1 MAATNIMTA
10 PLLPEAPIM
19 NDIPNETYH
28 YIPHDL
34 SPKSPEAVS
43 IEVTQKM
50 PEEGIQGSSQEA
62 SETILSETT
71 QETFLQK
78 PQELHE
84 ESTQEAAEELRQETH
99 QKMSQEVVQDA
110 AQEATQELLIEST
123 EEVQV
128 APQKPSVNK
137 SKPIIPVKSD
147 LAPCDRVPFDPA
159 KHIKFTPP
167 SKVWT
172 MQELDYPEG
181 KGISPVGVSEPFPLF
196 SEEAVKQM
204 RAEILDEK
212 VWDKYKFSSNLS
224 QCQLRGFA
232 PECAPFIYDA
242 WKSPEVLEII
252 SKIAGIDLVPV
263 MDWEIAHVNI
273 AVKSEEEKAKELE
286 IVHRNADEGVADCA
300 LEDDDKP
307 VVDWHTDSYPFVCV
321 TMLSDCSS
329 MVGGETMLRKGNGG
343 TVKVR
348 GPQMGSAVILQGRY
362 IEHQALRALGAAE
375 RITSVTSFRP
385 KSAAVKDD
393 TVLHTVRAI
402 SDLKELYHQYAEYRF
417 EILQDRCQEMG
428 RKLRDR
434 KRANRPFDTIATKNF
449 IREQIEFLEAMDRE
463 IVRDEL
469 VQMGYIGDSHLVSDE
484 TRQTGRK
491 KGVYQEET
499 VAA

>member
-1 MAATNIMTA
+1 MAATDAMTA
-10 PLLPEAPIM
+10 PLLPEASFM
-19 NDIPNETYH
+19 NGISKDTYH
-28 YIPHDL
+28 YASQTTYSKNPESVLVEVPQDL
-34 SPKSPEAVS
+34 HQDEVQKSSEEAEKTIVPET
-43 IEVTQKM
+43 IEQNPLEVHQEL
-50 PEEGIQGSSQEA
+50 PEESIQVVEEPPREISQKTSQE
-62 SETILSETT
+62 TV
-71 QETFLQK
+71 
-78 PQELHE
+78 
-84 ESTQEAAEELRQETH
+84 
-99 QKMSQEVVQDA
+99 QEVVQETSHKIPPEPTEKVQMT
-110 AQEATQELLIEST
+110 AQQ
-123 EEVQV
+123 
-128 APQKPSVNK
+128 PSRNK

-147 LAPCDRVPFDPA
+147 LAPCDRVAFDPA

-172 MQELDYPEG
+172 MEELDYAEG
-181 KGISPVGVSEPFPLF
+181 QGISPVGVSEPFPLF
-196 SEEAVKQM
+196 SEEAVQQM

-224 QCQLRGFA
+224 QCQLRGYA

-263 MDWEIAHVNI
+263 MDWEIAHINI

-286 IVHRNADEGVADCA
+286 MVHRNADEGVADCA

-321 TMLSDCSS
+321 TMLSDCTT

-393 TVLHTVRAI
+393 TVLHTVRGI

-417 EILQDRCQEMG
+417 EILQDRFQEMG

-434 KRANRPFDTIATKNF
+434 KRANRPFDTAAAKSF

-469 VQMGYIGDSHLVSDE
+469 VQMGYIGDGHLVSEE
-484 TRQTGRK
+484 TRQTAKRK
-491 KGVYQEET
+491 GIYLEES

>member
-1 MAATNIMTA
+1 MAATNVMTA
-10 PLLPEAPIM
+10 PLLPEAPIT
-19 NDIPNETYH
+19 NEIPGETYH
-28 YIPHDL
+28 YIPQDPL
-34 SPKSPEAVS
+34 PKAPEAVS
-43 IEVTQKM
+43 VEVPQEM
-50 PEEGIQGSSQEA
+50 PQEDIHGSSQEA
-62 SETILSETT
+62 SEATVPEGVEDTVLEKAQDLS
-71 QETFLQK
+71 
-78 PQELHE
+78 E
-84 ESTQEAAEELRQETH
+84 ESTREVAEELPEELTQE
-99 QKMSQEVVQDA
+99 MLQEV
-110 AQEATQELLIEST
+110 AQEATQELPIEPT
-123 EEVQV
+123 AEVEVTQ
-128 APQKPSVNK
+128 QPSVNK

-147 LAPCDRVPFDPA
+147 LAPCDRVSFEPA

-263 MDWEIAHVNI
+263 MDWEIAHINI

-300 LEDDDKP
+300 LEEDDKP

-321 TMLSDCSS
+321 TMLSDCAT

-362 IEHQALRALGAAE
+362 IEHQALRALGATE

-385 KSAAVKDD
+385 KSAAIKDD

-417 EILQDRCQEMG
+417 EILQDRFQDVG

-434 KRANRPFDTIATKNF
+434 KRANRPFDTAATKSF

-469 VQMGYIGDSHLVSDE
+469 VQMGYIGDGHLVSDE
-484 TRQTGRK
+484 TRQTGRR
-491 KGVYQEET
+491 KGVYLEET

>member
-1 MAATNIMTA
+1 MAATNVLTA

-19 NDIPNETYH
+19 NETPGETYR
-28 YIPHDL
+28 YIPQDL
-34 SPKSPEAVS
+34 PPKAPEVASV
-43 IEVTQKM
+43 EVPQEM
-50 PEEGIQGSSQEA
+50 PQEDTQGSSQQDPEVVVIEA
-62 SETILSETT
+62 AAGVVEEKSQELT
-71 QETFLQK
+71 QEIK
-78 PQELHE
+78 
-84 ESTQEAAEELRQETH
+84 
-99 QKMSQEVVQDA
+99 QEVP
-110 AQEATQELLIEST
+110 QEATQEVPT
-123 EEVQV
+123 EAVKV
-128 APQKPSVNK
+128 APQQPPTNK
-137 SKPIIPVKSD
+137 SKPIIPIKSD
-147 LAPCDRVPFDPA
+147 LAPCDRVAFDPA

-263 MDWEIAHVNI
+263 MDWEIAHINI
-273 AVKSEEEKAKELE
+273 AVKSEAEKAKELE

-300 LEDDDKP
+300 LEEDDKP

-321 TMLSDCSS
+321 TMLSDCTA

-417 EILQDRCQEMG
+417 EILQDRFLDMG

-434 KRANRPFDTIATKNF
+434 KRANRLFDTVATKSF

-469 VQMGYIGDSHLVSDE
+469 VQRGYIDDSHLVSDE
-484 TRQTGRK
+484 TRQTGRR
-491 KGVYQEET
+491 KGVYVEET